1 MSNPLIDKF
10 YEIHPEKKE
19 IPNEEVKKLD
29 KNIKIECDVKIKKQ
43 EMEKFQK
50 AFSSLPHKVMN
61 PNTGFQTT
69 IPNSANR
76 EFLRVAEQIVN
87 DRATVYSYNIEYD
100 EYNLTPKI
108 TFVVYR
114 H

>member
-19 IPNEEVKKLD
+19 IPDEEVNKLD
-29 KNIKIECDVKIKKQ
+29 KNTKIELDIEIKKQ

-50 AFSSLPHKVMN
+50 VFSSSPPKVMN
-61 PNTGFQTT
+61 SNTGFRTT
-69 IPNSANR
+69 IPDSANR

-87 DRATVYSYNIEYD
+87 DRATAYSYNIEYD
-100 EYNLTPKI
+100 EYSITPKI
-108 TFVVYR
+108 TFVVYQ